1 MPESL
6 GAMMRFLSRSSFIAA
21 FCLITFPPV
30 TIVGDNPRVYELLF
44 WPGRNAKRDKRV
56 VRIEDHPC
64 GTVAVARVTTMPSLK
79 KGQALE
85 PERVVEFTNGA
96 KVLRRWAIPVD
107 STPIGISGDCL
118 LLRFGEDRLW
128 IAADGTIANAE
139 SQLPPASPEPA
150 ECGTLH
156 EFGDSAY
163 VQCLRFRDLE
173 TGKYRFLSFED
184 VCT

>member
-1 MPESL
+1 
-6 GAMMRFLSRSSFIAA
+6 MRLLSRPSFITV
-21 FCLITFPPV
+21 FCLITLPPV
-30 TIVGDNPRVYELLF
+30 TIIGDNPVLYELLF
-44 WPGRNAKRDKRV
+44 WPGRNAKRDTRV

-64 GTVAVARVTTMPSLK
+64 GTVAVARVRTMPSFK

-85 PERVVEFTNGA
+85 PERVAEFTKGA

-107 STPIGISGDCL
+107 STPIGISGDRL
-118 LLRFGEDRLW
+118 LVRFGVHRLW
-128 IAADGTIANAE
+128 IAADGAIASAD
-139 SQLPPASPEPA
+139 SQPLPASPEPA

-156 EFGDSAY
+156 EFGDSTH

-173 TGKYRFLSFED
+173 TGKFRFLSFEG